1 MGLERT
7 SFLVMENVGVVEV
20 CVNVSFPVIDCPIA
34 FPFDVVLSTDDG
46 TAGNMPVLAICS
58 NHIFNNSLYNGLWT
72 TE

>member
-34 FPFDVVLSTDDG
+34 FPFEVILSTDDG
-46 TAGNMPVLAICS
+46 TAGNMPVLAI
-58 NHIFNNSLYNGLWT
+58 YM
-72 TE
+72 

>member
-34 FPFDVVLSTDDG
+34 FPFDVILSTDDR
-46 TAGNMPVLAICS
+46 TAGNMPVLVCS